1 MYWRAGFTHKSFLK
15 VYVFL
20 QVCVC
25 VLKLSHPAVILKV
38 SSAFSSLPGELFS
51 SVLPSLRWVTWVV
64 TLPVYGRPS
73 AAPWPSQHR
82 PRQWWQEALGWGV
95 CFLPPALATC
105 CQARAVGCFSSS
117 VIRGDHPPPP
127 PLRCTCNQKFHLERG
142 LHRLCSMSAPM
153 LQASWAELFLSSW
166 KGVTTGIFVLD

>member
-1 MYWRAGFTHKSFLK
+1 MCFCK
-15 VYVFL
+15 
-20 QVCVC
+20 CVC

-117 VIRGDHPPPP
+117 VIRGDHPPPHR
-127 PLRCTCNQKFHLERG
+127 RCAVHVTR
-142 LHRLCSMSAPM
+142 
-153 LQASWAELFLSSW
+153 SSTW
-166 KGVTTGIFVLD
+166 KGGFTDSAACQRPCCRLPEQSSSCLPGKEWPLASSF